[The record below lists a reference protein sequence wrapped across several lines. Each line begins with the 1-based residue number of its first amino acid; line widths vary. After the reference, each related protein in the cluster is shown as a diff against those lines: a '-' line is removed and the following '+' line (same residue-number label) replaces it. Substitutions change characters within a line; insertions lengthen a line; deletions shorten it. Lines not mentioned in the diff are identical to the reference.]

1 MAVAA
6 AKSYYEIFAT
16 ARFGGST
23 RDALVGDF
31 ELSLFGY
38 AILTSFGLLL
48 FSGTLVFFARRG
60 FGRKQLGSWLS
71 GIIGGLY
78 VAMFCVLDWMR
89 IDETPKVL
97 FWSWTLLFPVL
108 SVRLTV
114 HKVDAPIAV
123 LPPISH

>member
-1 MAVAA
+1 MTVAA
-6 AKSYYEIFAT
+6 AENYYAIFAT
-16 ARFGGST
+16 ARFREST

-60 FGRKQLGSWLS
+60 FGRTQLGSWLS

-78 VAMFCVLDWMR
+78 VTMFCVLDWLR

-114 HKVDAPIAV
+114 HKVDAPIAA
-123 LPPISH
+123 LPPISR